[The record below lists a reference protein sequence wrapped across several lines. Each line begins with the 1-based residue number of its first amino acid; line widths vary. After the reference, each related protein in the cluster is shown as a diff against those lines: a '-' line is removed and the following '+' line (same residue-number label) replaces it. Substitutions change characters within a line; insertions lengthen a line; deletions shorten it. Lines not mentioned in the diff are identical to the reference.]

1 LPWLEDQP
9 PSDGADVE
17 GSAEDRSA
25 ITALRDSGIDTGR
38 PRDVAHSLWF
48 PDASSARRA
57 TELVRKPGRTV
68 VVGPTS
74 TESGCPVIVFVQQ
87 ELSPGAIGAL
97 RAEFEAVVT
106 GMGGSYQGWSLAGG
120 PRPDTEDGR

>member
-1 LPWLEDQP
+1 MPWLEDQSP
-9 PSDGADVE
+9 ADDADVE

-25 ITALRDSGIDTGR
+25 ITALRATGVDTGR

-68 VVGPTS
+68 VVGPTGA
-74 TESGCPVIVFVQQ
+74 ESGCPVIVFVQQ

-97 RAEFEAVVT
+97 RAEFEAAVT
-106 GMGGSYQGWSLAGG
+106 DMGGTYQGWSLAGSPG
-120 PRPDTEDGR
+120 PETERDR

>member
-17 GSAEDRSA
+17 GLAEDRSA
-25 ITALRDSGIDTGR
+25 ITALRASGVDTGR
-38 PRDVAHSLWF
+38 PRDIAHDLWF

-68 VVGPTS
+68 VVGPTGA
-74 TESGCPVIVFVQQ
+74 ESGCPVIVFVQQ

-106 GMGGSYQGWSLAGG
+106 DMGGSYQGWSLAGG
-120 PRPDTEDGR
+120 PKPDTEGDR